1 MKTKLNQKG
10 NRNESNE
17 YEWHIWSKE
26 LIEGEYY
33 FFKKNGTPTCDC
45 VYVYPF
51 TQSPQTTGRIYASE
65 ILKFSHHQASL
76 GVQML

>member
-26 LIEGEYY
+26 LIEGEY
-33 FFKKNGTPTCDC
+33 FF
-45 VYVYPF
+45 
-51 TQSPQTTGRIYASE
+51 
-65 ILKFSHHQASL
+65 L
-76 GVQML
+76 